1 MSLTLKNI
9 SKRYDDVDIYK
20 DFNLTLNEGIITC
33 IMGPSGCGKTTLLNM
48 IGGLI
53 LPDSGMMEGFD
64 GKRFSYVFQETRLLP
79 WKTVEGNLDFVLDHN
94 IAKEERKAQTDKLLK
109 MVQME
114 AYSQYYPSQL
124 SGGMAQRVSIAR
136 AFAVPTN
143 IILMDEP
150 FSGIDIN
157 LKKTMLQRFLE
168 IWKTDP
174 RTILYVTHDV
184 DEALTIGNEIVVLG
198 KAPVSVKLQ
207 EKTDADNDLQGLKAR
222 IIDNLS

>member
-1 MSLTLKNI
+1 MSLTLKKI
-9 SKRYDDVDIYK
+9 GKKYDGVEIYK
-20 DFNLTLNEGIITC
+20 DFDLTLNEGIITC

-53 LPDSGMMEGFD
+53 KPDSGLMEGFE

-79 WKTVEGNLDFVLDHN
+79 WKTVEGNLDFVLDHSLP
-94 IAKEERKAQTDKLLK
+94 KEERKALTDNLLK
-109 MVQME
+109 MVKME
-114 AYSQYYPSQL
+114 AFANYYPSQL

-136 AFAVPTN
+136 AFAVPSD

-157 LKKTMLQRFLE
+157 LKQTMLQHFLE
-168 IWKTDP
+168 IWKNDR

-184 DEALTIGNEIVVLG
+184 DEALLLSNEIVVFS
-198 KAPVSVKLQ
+198 KAPVKIVLQTHVDESNRKEVKDLVL
-207 EKTDADNDLQGLKAR
+207 DALE
-222 IIDNLS
+222 

>member
-1 MSLTLKNI
+1 MSLTLKKI
-9 SKRYDDVDIYK
+9 GKKYDGIEIYK
-20 DFNLTLNEGIITC
+20 DFDLTLNEGIITC

-53 LPDSGMMEGFD
+53 KPDSGQMEGFD

-79 WKTVEGNLDFVLDHN
+79 WKTVEGNLDFVLDHSLP
-94 IAKEERKAQTDKLLK
+94 KEERKALTDNLLK
-109 MVQME
+109 MVKME
-114 AYSQYYPSQL
+114 AFANYYPSQL

-136 AFAVPTN
+136 AFAVPSD

-157 LKKTMLQRFLE
+157 LKQTMLQHFLE
-168 IWKTDP
+168 IWKNDP

-184 DEALTIGNEIVVLG
+184 DEALLLSNEIVVFS
-198 KAPVSVKLQ
+198 KAPVRIVLQTQVDESNRKEVKDLVL
-207 EKTDADNDLQGLKAR
+207 DALE
-222 IIDNLS
+222 

>member
-1 MSLTLKNI
+1 MSLTLKKI
-9 SKRYDDVDIYK
+9 GKKYDGVEIYK
-20 DFNLTLNEGIITC
+20 DFDLTLNEGIITC

-48 IGGLI
+48 IGGLNP
-53 LPDSGMMEGFD
+53 PDSGLMEGFY

-94 IAKEERKAQTDKLLK
+94 LTKEERKAQIDKLLK
-109 MVQME
+109 MVKME
-114 AYSQYYPSQL
+114 AFANYYPSQL

-136 AFAVPTN
+136 AFAVPSD

-157 LKKTMLQRFLE
+157 LKQAMLQHFLE
-168 IWKTDP
+168 IWKNDR

-184 DEALTIGNEIVVLG
+184 DEALLLSNEIVVFS
-198 KAPVSVKLQ
+198 KAPVKIVLQTQVNESNRKEVK
-207 EKTDADNDLQGLKAR
+207 DLVLNA
-222 IIDNLS
+222 LE

>member
-1 MSLTLKNI
+1 MSLTLKKI
-9 SKRYDDVDIYK
+9 GKKYDGVEIYK
-20 DFNLTLNEGIITC
+20 DFDLTLNEGIITC

-53 LPDSGMMEGFD
+53 KPDSGQMEGFD

-79 WKTVEGNLDFVLDHN
+79 WKTVEGNLDFVLDHSLP
-94 IAKEERKAQTDKLLK
+94 KEERKALTDNLLK
-109 MVQME
+109 MVKME
-114 AYSQYYPSQL
+114 AFANYYPSQL

-136 AFAVPTN
+136 AFAVSTD

-157 LKKTMLQRFLE
+157 LKQTMLQHFLE
-168 IWKTDP
+168 IWKNDR

-184 DEALTIGNEIVVLG
+184 DEALLLSNEIVVFS
-198 KAPVSVKLQ
+198 KAPVKIVLQTHVDGSNRKEVK
-207 EKTDADNDLQGLKAR
+207 DLVLNA
-222 IIDNLS
+222 LE

>member
-1 MSLTLKNI
+1 MSLTLKKI
-9 SKRYDDVDIYK
+9 GKKYDGVEIYK
-20 DFNLTLNEGIITC
+20 DFDLTLNEGIITC

-53 LPDSGMMEGFD
+53 KPDSGLMEGFE

-79 WKTVEGNLDFVLDHN
+79 WKTVEGNLDFVLDHSLP
-94 IAKEERKAQTDKLLK
+94 KEERKALTDNLLN
-109 MVQME
+109 MVKME
-114 AYSQYYPSQL
+114 AFANYYPSQL

-136 AFAVPTN
+136 AFAVPSD

-157 LKKTMLQRFLE
+157 LKQTMLQHFLE
-168 IWKTDP
+168 IWKNDR

-184 DEALTIGNEIVVLG
+184 DEALLLSNEIVVFS
-198 KAPVSVKLQ
+198 KAPVKIVLQTQVNESNRKEVKDLVL
-207 EKTDADNDLQGLKAR
+207 DALE
-222 IIDNLS
+222 

>member
-1 MSLTLKNI
+1 MSLTLKKI
-9 SKRYDDVDIYK
+9 GKKYDGIEIYK
-20 DFNLTLNEGIITC
+20 DFDLTLNEGIITC

-48 IGGLI
+48 IGGLNP
-53 LPDSGMMEGFD
+53 PDSGLMEGFE

-94 IAKEERKAQTDKLLK
+94 LTKEERKAQIDKLLK
-109 MVQME
+109 MVKME
-114 AYSQYYPSQL
+114 AFANYYPSQL

-136 AFAVPTN
+136 AFAVSSD

-157 LKKTMLQRFLE
+157 LKQAMLQHFLE
-168 IWKTDP
+168 IWKNDR

-184 DEALTIGNEIVVLG
+184 DEALLLSNEIVVFS
-198 KAPVSVKLQ
+198 KAPVKIVLQTQVNESNHKEVK
-207 EKTDADNDLQGLKAR
+207 DLVLNA
-222 IIDNLS
+222 LE